1 VGNNADRRLVE
12 KREEVRRERVPAWVV
27 VARLLLGIVFLTSGM
42 AKLVPGF
49 PSVIGPTWLVKSL
62 EPHGLALF
70 ARFIALA
77 EVLAGSLLLTKR
89 LATLGALLL
98 LPIVTCILVIV
109 VSLRWQGTPYVAVIL
124 LLLNLALLAYDASK
138 LKYIVVD
145 GRRDPAK

>member
-1 VGNNADRRLVE
+1 
-12 KREEVRRERVPAWVV
+12 
-27 VARLLLGIVFLTSGM
+27 
-42 AKLVPGF
+42 
-49 PSVIGPTWLVKSL
+49 
-62 EPHGLALF
+62 LALF